1 MDVLLNDPLYH
12 YEDQIYQC
20 RCNSR
25 LLTRSTIITCPN
37 LKRRTV
43 NSSLQTLKQATI
55 ELTNA
60 ENNYFNAFFLEIS
73 QSINTG
79 HVH

>member
-1 MDVLLNDPLYH
+1 MKTFNVLQ
-12 YEDQIYQC
+12 E
-20 RCNSR
+20 
-25 LLTRSTIITCPN
+25 
-37 LKRRTV
+37 RRTV

-60 ENNYFNAFFLEIS
+60 EKNNNSAMMRCNMLKCWGKIS